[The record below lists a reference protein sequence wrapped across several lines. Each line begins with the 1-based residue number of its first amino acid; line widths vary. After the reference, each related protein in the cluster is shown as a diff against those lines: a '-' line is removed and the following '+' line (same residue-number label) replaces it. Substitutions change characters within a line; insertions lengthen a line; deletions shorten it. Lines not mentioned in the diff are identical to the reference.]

1 MNTGR
6 GIRRLAAASTAMI
19 CIALNTPGEAAL
31 GFGKKSETFTP
42 SGQGEPY
49 FVDGRGNMK
58 PVLQPVERNSDKDWM
73 GLRFT
78 DYSGPRI
85 RVAVMKVENKTAT
98 AAAANETDATV
109 VTQRAAEVPVASV
122 EDLLSSAMDHSNRF
136 ELVDRKDIEKTLS
149 EQDLGASG
157 RAKKST
163 VVKTGQI
170 HGADYLI
177 YASINEFT
185 PVKSRTGGGGGKAS
199 GLLSGFGASKT
210 TSEVAMSFRVIDAT
224 TSTQLFNTTTRATA
238 QNWTLDL
245 SGLSGKSGGA
255 IATQNASPINYAV
268 QSCINKGVYEL
279 VTKLKARPW
288 SGAVVKVDG
297 QSVYINAGTNGGLT
311 AGVEL
316 VAVGQGK
323 ELFDP
328 VTGESLGK
336 ETSVIGILRVV
347 DVKEKYS
354 VAEIAEGCKGLKTG
368 DRVELRN
375 SPPIVVTSGK

>member
-1 MNTGR
+1 MKTGR
-6 GIRRLAAASTAMI
+6 GIRWLAAASAAMI

-73 GLRFT
+73 GLHFT
-78 DYSGPRI
+78 DYSGPKI

-98 AAAANETDATV
+98 AAAANDTSAV
-109 VTQRAAEVPVASV
+109 VMAQKAAEVLVASI
-122 EDLLSSAMDHSNRF
+122 EDLLSSSMDHSNRF
-136 ELVDRKDIEKTLS
+136 ELVDRRDIEKTLS
-149 EQDLGASG
+149 EQDMGASG
-157 RAKKST
+157 RVKKST
-163 VVKTGQI
+163 AVKTGQI
-170 HGADYLI
+170 TGADYLV
-177 YASINEFT
+177 YASINEYT
-185 PVKSRTGGGGGKAS
+185 PVKSHMGGGAGKL
-199 GLLSGFGASKT
+199 GDLIKVNRN
-210 TSEVAMSFRVIDAT
+210 TSEVAMSFRVVDAA
-224 TSTQLFNTTTRATA
+224 TSAQLFNTTTRVTWE
-238 QNWTLDL
+238 NWGVDL
-245 SGLSGKSGGA
+245 SGLSGTRGGA
-255 IATQNASPINYAV
+255 VTTQNAAPINYAV

-288 SGAVVKVDG
+288 SGAVVKIDG

-316 VAVGQGK
+316 VALGQGK

-336 ETSVIGILRVV
+336 ETSVVGILRVV
-347 DVKEKYS
+347 DVKAKYS
-354 VAEIAEGCKGLKTG
+354 VAEIVEGCKGLKTG

-375 SPPIVVTSGK
+375 SPPIVATSGK

>member
-1 MNTGR
+1 MKTGR
-6 GIRRLAAASTAMI
+6 GIRWLAAASTAMI

-49 FVDGRGNMK
+49 FVDNRGNMK
-58 PVLQPVERNSDKDWM
+58 PVVQPVERNSDKDWM
-73 GLRFT
+73 GLHFT
-78 DYSGPRI
+78 DYSGPKI

-98 AAAANETDATV
+98 AAAANDTNAAV
-109 VTQRAAEVPVASV
+109 VTQKAAEVPVGSI

-185 PVKSRTGGGGGKAS
+185 PVKNRTGGSGGKAGS
-199 GLLSGFGASKT
+199 ALSLIGVSRS

-224 TSTQLFNTTTRATA
+224 TSAQLFNTTTRATA
-238 QNWTLDL
+238 ENWGLDL
-245 SGLSGKSGGA
+245 SGLTGKSGGA
-255 IATQNASPINYAV
+255 VATQNASPINYAV

-297 QSVYINAGTNGGLT
+297 QTVYINAGTNGGLT
-311 AGVEL
+311 AGAEL

-354 VAEIAEGCKGLKTG
+354 VAEITEGCKGLKTG

-375 SPPIVVTSGK
+375 SPTIVATSKP

>member
-1 MNTGR
+1 MKTGR
-6 GIRRLAAASTAMI
+6 GIRWLAAASTAMI
-19 CIALNTPGEAAL
+19 FIVLTTTGEAAL

-42 SGQGEPY
+42 SAPGEPY

-73 GLRFT
+73 GLHFT
-78 DYSGPRI
+78 DYSGPRM

-98 AAAANETDATV
+98 AAAANETAAEV
-109 VTQRAAEVPVASV
+109 MTQRAAEVPVASI
-122 EDLLSSAMDHSNRF
+122 EDLLSTAMDHANRF
-136 ELVDRKDIEKTLS
+136 ELVDRREIEKTLS

-177 YASINEFT
+177 YASINEYT
-185 PVKSRTGGGGGKAS
+185 PVKNHTGGGGGGKFG
-199 GLLSGFGASKT
+199 GLIKVNRDV
-210 TSEVAMSFRVIDAT
+210 SEVAMSFRVVDAT
-224 TSTQLFNTTTRATA
+224 TSAQIFNTTTRAT
-238 QNWTLDL
+238 WEHLGLDL
-245 SGLSGKSGGA
+245 GGFGSTGGGA
-255 IATQNASPINYAV
+255 VTTQNAPPINYAV

-288 SGAVVKVDG
+288 SGAVVKVEE
-297 QSVYINAGTNGGLT
+297 QHVYINAGTNAGLT
-311 AGVEL
+311 AGEEL
-316 VAVGQGK
+316 VAIGQGK

-328 VTGESLGK
+328 VTGESLGQ
-336 ETSVIGILRVV
+336 ETTVIGILRVT
-347 DVKEKYS
+347 DVKEKFS
-354 VAEIAEGCKGLKTG
+354 IAEITEGCKGLKTG

-375 SPPIVVTSGK
+375 SPPIVVTSKP

>member
-1 MNTGR
+1 MKTGR
-6 GIRRLAAASTAMI
+6 GIRWLAAASTAMI

-73 GLRFT
+73 GLRYT

-98 AAAANETDATV
+98 AAAANDTSAV
-109 VTQRAAEVPVASV
+109 VMTQKAAEVPVASI

-157 RAKKST
+157 RVKKST
-163 VVKTGQI
+163 AVKTGQI
-170 HGADYLI
+170 TGADYLI
-177 YASINEFT
+177 YASVNEFT
-185 PVKSRTGGGGGKAS
+185 PVKSRAGGGGGKAGS
-199 GLLSGFGASKT
+199 ALSLLGVSRS
-210 TSEVAMSFRVIDAT
+210 TSEVAMSFRVVDAA
-224 TSTQLFNTTTRATA
+224 TSAQLFNTTTRATA
-238 QNWTLDL
+238 ENWAVDL

-255 IATQNASPINYAV
+255 VATQNASPINYAV

-288 SGAVVKVDG
+288 SGAVVKVEG
-297 QSVYINAGTNGGLT
+297 QSVYINAGTNAGLT

-316 VAVGQGK
+316 VAIGEGK

-336 ETSVIGILRVV
+336 ETTAIGILRVT
-347 DVKEKYS
+347 DVKEKFS
-354 VAEIAEGCKGLKTG
+354 VAEVTEGCKGLKTG
-368 DRVELRN
+368 DRIELRN